1 MMFTSNPVFSRDDVE
16 YLSRYCGKT
25 PAEIR
30 RIQRVMRNASFT
42 IDGEK
47 VSIARIRSSLTQE
60 QALNCMV
67 NCAENGTASATTKS
81 GKTVIFKA

>member
-1 MMFTSNPVFSRDDVE
+1 M
-16 YLSRYCGKT
+16 K
-25 PAEIR
+25 
-30 RIQRVMRNASFT
+30 NASFT